1 MHSFDLVV
9 AVMQTAAAVTVNR
22 HRRPN
27 RHRHRHRHLQV
38 QHHPAVWV
46 TDKVMAV
53 VATAVV
59 ATAATTSMSWAG
71 RLSWT
76 LKVGLSLVGLGV
88 AALADCCNACDRLY
102 ATAGSLGKKRPR
114 SRLERMAAGH
124 NA

>member
-1 MHSFDLVV
+1 
-9 AVMQTAAAVTVNR
+9 MQTAAAVTENR

-27 RHRHRHRHLQV
+27 RNRNLQV

-46 TDKVMAV
+46 TDKVEAVMQTVVATAV

-59 ATAATTSMSWAG
+59 ATAATTSLCWAG
-71 RLSWT
+71 RLGWT
-76 LKVGLSLVGLGV
+76 LKVGLALVGLGV